1 MQYRNDLEH
10 NDVRL
15 EIPFFGQTV
24 EESCKYFDAIANWR
38 RIVFKKGKLCI
49 IKIKKKTFIKS
60 VSFI

>member
-24 EESCKYFDAIANWR
+24 EQSFKYFDAIANWR

-49 IKIKKKTFIKS
+49 IKIKKKKHL
-60 VSFI
+60 